1 MAAANPLGKFLM
13 LSRSSI
19 GKMGQM
25 FSCLPICAELDCDFA
40 DLVNYKKTQEEADKD
55 EQR

>member
-1 MAAANPLGKFLM
+1 MAKMTNGESVN
-13 LSRSSI
+13 LSVLER
-19 GKMGQM
+19 
-25 FSCLPICAELDCDFA
+25 ICAELDCDFA